1 MVLNAYIKK
10 NKTVKKKKNPEGVG
24 RKKQNTIRERTKRKI
39 ISTKKEFSQKKDPI
53 DD

>member
-10 NKTVKKKKNPEGVG
+10 IRRKKKNPEGVG

-39 ISTKKEFSQKKDPI
+39 ISTKKEFSQKKDPT